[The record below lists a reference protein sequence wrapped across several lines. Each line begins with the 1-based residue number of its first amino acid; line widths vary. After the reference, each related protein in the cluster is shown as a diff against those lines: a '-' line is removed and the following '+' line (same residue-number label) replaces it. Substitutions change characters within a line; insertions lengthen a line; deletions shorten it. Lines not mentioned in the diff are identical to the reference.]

1 MRVGICCV
9 GDELLDGTVVN
20 GNAAWLGRELTA
32 AGLRVI
38 RQSVVGDDV
47 DDIAAAVTG
56 LAGMVGAVVVTGGL
70 GPTPDDLTLDA
81 LRAAA
86 GAGSLTELDNPV
98 GTASGAQLEVAGTP
112 VYVLPGVP
120 VEMEAMARRHVLP
133 DLLAR
138 AGRAE
143 VAAAGLRLARVGE
156 SVVARWLAGLG
167 PCGDAVRVGYL
178 CGPGEV
184 VVRFSARGDGAAA
197 RVDACLHR
205 AQELLGDAVVG
216 ADTDSL
222 PAAVV
227 RLLRERATTLA
238 TAESL
243 TGGLLG
249 AAVTDVPGASA
260 VYLGGLT
267 AYSTDLKAAELAVDA
282 GLLAAEGPV
291 HPEVARQMAYGVR
304 ERWGSAFGVAAT
316 GVAGPEPQGG
326 RPVGTVHVA
335 CAGADGVTAVSL
347 QGAGERSWVRRRA
360 VVVALDLLRRTVLG
374 LPPTPA
380 LE

>member
-32 AGLRVI
+32 AGLRVT

-47 DDIAAAVTG
+47 ADIAAAVSR
-56 LAGMVGAVVVTGGL
+56 LAGASDAVVVTGGL

-81 LRAAA
+81 TRAAA

-98 GTASGAQLEVAGTP
+98 GTAPGARLEVAGTP

-120 VEMEAMARRHVLP
+120 VEMEVMARRHVLP
-133 DLLAR
+133 DLLTR
-138 AGRAE
+138 AGSAE

-156 SVVARWLAGLG
+156 SMVARRLAGLG
-167 PCGDAVRVGYL
+167 PAGDAVRVGYL
-178 CGPGEV
+178 CGPAEV
-184 VVRFSARGDGAAA
+184 VVRFSARGAGASA
-197 RVDACLHR
+197 RVDACLRR
-205 AQELLGDAVVG
+205 ARELLGDAVVG

-227 RLLRERATTLA
+227 RLLSERAATLA

-267 AYSTDLKAAELAVDA
+267 AYSTDLKVTELGVDA

-291 HPEVARQMAYGVR
+291 HPEVAKQMAYGMR
-304 ERWGSAFGVAAT
+304 ERWGSAFGLATT
-316 GVAGPEPQGG
+316 GVAGPDPQGG
-326 RPVGTVHVA
+326 RRVGTVHIA
-335 CAGADGVTAVSL
+335 CADAGGVTAVSL
-347 QGAGERSWVRRRA
+347 EGEGERSWVRRRA
-360 VVVALDLLRRTVLG
+360 VVAALDLLRRTALG
-374 LPPTPA
+374 LPATPA
-380 LE
+380 VE